1 MNKSELKKVISGGE
15 DSRLQFKADLRN
27 ADGLAAEMVAFSNS
41 EGGHILVGVSDKGKM
56 IGIPSAEVGRVNQLI
71 SNAASQHVRSPISPL
86 TKNVLVAK
94 GRIVVVVTVP
104 KGIDKPYF
112 DRNGV
117 IWLKSGADKRRVSSK
132 EELRRLFQMSNQ
144 FHADGLPAKA
154 GLEALDK
161 LLFRDFLKEAYK
173 LDIPGSQKEL
183 WTLLKNMNLAT
194 DDEQL
199 NLAAVLLFVERPEW
213 IKPQFIVKAV
223 CYPGNTIHPTEYLDS
238 EDFDGQ
244 LRKMFDNSL
253 AFILRNLRRYRQA
266 EE

>member
-1 MNKSELKKVISGGE
+1 
-15 DSRLQFKADLRN
+15 
-27 ADGLAAEMVAFSNS
+27 
-41 EGGHILVGVSDKGKM
+41 
-56 IGIPSAEVGRVNQLI
+56 
-71 SNAASQHVRSPISPL
+71 
-86 TKNVLVAK
+86 
-94 GRIVVVVTVP
+94 
-104 KGIDKPYF
+104 
-112 DRNGV
+112 
-117 IWLKSGADKRRVSSK
+117 
-132 EELRRLFQMSNQ
+132 
-144 FHADGLPAKA
+144 
-154 GLEALDK
+154 

-244 LRKMFDNSL
+244 LRKMGFWGRAESAGINRHRVGDERAL
-253 AFILRNLRRYRQA
+253 HERRSCSIMAPSHASAIR
-266 EE
+266 EEAAKR